1 MKVVPAAW
9 DDADVQRLAAEQQA
23 EVRARYDGKDE
34 PGTPPSAAD
43 ISVVL
48 VARTDDGQALGC
60 GALRALAADA
70 AEVKRMYVAPSARG
84 NGVAKALLTELE
96 DAARGRGWTTL
107 RLETGP
113 RQPEAIGLYSGAGYR
128 PIAAFGAYVGAADAE
143 ESLFFE
149 RHLDAGT
156 TTTR

>member
-1 MKVVPAAW
+1 VKVVPAAW

-48 VARTDDGQALGC
+48 VARADDGEALGC
-60 GALRALAADA
+60 GALRALATDA

-84 NGVAKALLTELE
+84 RGVAKALLAELE
-96 DAARGRGWTTL
+96 DAARRRGWTTV

-113 RQPEAIGLYSGAGYR
+113 RQPEAIGLYSRAGYR
-128 PIAAFGAYVGAADAE
+128 PIAAFGAYVDAPDAE
-143 ESLFFE
+143 DSLFFE
-149 RHLDAGT
+149 RHLDLH
-156 TTTR
+156 